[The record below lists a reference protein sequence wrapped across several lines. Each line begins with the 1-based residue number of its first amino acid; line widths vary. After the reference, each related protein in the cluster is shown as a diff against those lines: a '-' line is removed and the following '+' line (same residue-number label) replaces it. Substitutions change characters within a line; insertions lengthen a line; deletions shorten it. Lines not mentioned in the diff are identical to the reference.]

1 VTLNVGA
8 IRSGGDLGL
17 GLAMERGYFQQ
28 EGMELNLVDFT
39 TAADMMAPL
48 AVGQLDVAAGGVNA
62 GVFNA
67 VAQGVPLKI
76 VADLA
81 VNTPVDR
88 SSGWLVRTDLVESG
102 RVREPRDLKG
112 LTVGLGARGSLVN
125 VELAKILEQGGL
137 TEDDVELK
145 LIPFPDQIAAFANQ
159 SIDLAY
165 VFEPFLTRVLD
176 QDLARMWW
184 TSADVY
190 PNHESTVLFYGPS
203 MVEKR
208 EPGQRFMVAFLRGV
222 REVQEQLID
231 TRDPAAI
238 EAAVRWSNIKDP
250 ALWRKMELQQ
260 RNPDGYNYRASL
272 EYDLSWLA
280 ANGYV
285 QRAPRLDDMLDQSYV
300 DYAIARLG
308 RYRPGC
314 GANPCR

>member
-1 VTLNVGA
+1 MCS
-8 IRSGGDLGL
+8 IH
-17 GLAMERGYFQQ
+17 
-28 EGMELNLVDFT
+28 
-39 TAADMMAPL
+39 
-48 AVGQLDVAAGGVNA
+48 
-62 GVFNA
+62 
-67 VAQGVPLKI
+67 
-76 VADLA
+76 
-81 VNTPVDR
+81 
-88 SSGWLVRTDLVESG
+88 
-102 RVREPRDLKG
+102 
-112 LTVGLGARGSLVN
+112 
-125 VELAKILEQGGL
+125 
-137 TEDDVELK
+137 
-145 LIPFPDQIAAFANQ
+145 QIAAFANQ